1 MIDIHNHILPN
12 IDDGSISMEMSLEM
26 LEHAANQGITDVVN
40 TVHYQHPK
48 VEGLDISYK
57 RIIKQINLLQLELE
71 KKSISIKIHPGAEVF
86 YLPNLVEL
94 IKDPLATIGRG
105 KYMLIEFHP
114 YHLPKDH
121 KKTLFNLKMA
131 GVTPIIAHPERYKK
145 VQKDLNKVLEWID
158 AGCLIQVDAGS
169 LLGTLGK
176 EAKRVSEKIIK
187 NQWCQ
192 VLGSDAH
199 DNKKRNFNL
208 KDAFQIV
215 EKWIGKDASS
225 LVYKNPKAILEGRNI
240 KVEPIIK
247 GNKDKG
253 SFWRKFI
260 KTIRN

>member
-26 LEHAANQGITDVVN
+26 LEHAANQGITDVIN

-57 RIIKQINLLQLELE
+57 RIIKQINLLQFELD

-94 IKDPLATIGRG
+94 IKDPLVTIGRG
-105 KYMLIEFHP
+105 KYMLIEFNP

-131 GVTPIIAHPERYKK
+131 GVTPIIAHPERYKN

-158 AGCLIQVDAGS
+158 TGCLIQVDAGS

-176 EAKRVSEKIIK
+176 AAKRVSEKIIK
-187 NQWCQ
+187 NHWCQ

-215 EKWIGKDASS
+215 EKWIGKDARS

-240 KVEPIIK
+240 KVEPIIQ

-260 KTIRN
+260 KIISN

>member
-12 IDDGSISMEMSLEM
+12 IDDGSISMQMSLEM

-176 EAKRVSEKIIK
+176 SSKKVSEKIIK
-187 NQWCQ
+187 NHWCQ
-192 VLGSDAH
+192 VLCSDAH

-215 EKWIGKDASS
+215 EKWIGNDAKN
-225 LVYKNPKAILEGRNI
+225 LVYENPKAILAGRTI
-240 KVEPIIK
+240 KVEPMVK
-247 GNKDKG
+247 GNKDG
-253 SFWRKFI
+253 ISFWRKFI
-260 KTIRN
+260 SKINN